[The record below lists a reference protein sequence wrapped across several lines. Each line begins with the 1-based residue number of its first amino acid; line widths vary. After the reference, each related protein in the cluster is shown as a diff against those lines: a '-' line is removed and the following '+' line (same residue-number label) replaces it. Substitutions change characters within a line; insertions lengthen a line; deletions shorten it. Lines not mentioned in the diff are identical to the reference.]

1 MGMISLVC
9 NHKTLSGIF
18 FCFSLVAGLVGLY
31 HFKGKIRKPF
41 PNSYY
46 FQQDIQRRDDVHQ
59 YLSTR
64 QSKKQQAENPSI
76 IIGIITS
83 FRNYGDINFN
93 YPLQVVGTFL
103 KMLSEKNDDKFGI
116 FLCNASSPN
125 GLEKT
130 FVESQ
135 FKEKFLHRFINY
147 DGNLRIQKELKDYVT
162 CLTTIKKRFPSVKY
176 IILNE
181 DDGIPLPGFYES
193 IELIIQQIE
202 FNSKH
207 IPFKT
212 ISHVKL
218 HHGTE
223 FRKLPYLIFIFVIPL
238 SVLSFIKLVC
248 YELKLVVNNL
258 YLLLF
263 SILLFSLIYIAG
275 PQIVGKVHQKLTLSF
290 FPLVMPESCCL
301 VSVLYPVDNL
311 QDTLDYLVK
320 SSKRRPLTPKD
331 SLLDDLPTETGMTVY
346 MTEYNLVKHIGI
358 FSSLRNNHY
367 KLSKDIN
374 EFKRMIGKT
383 S

>member
-9 NHKTLSGIF
+9 NCKTLAGIF
-18 FCFSLVAGLVGLY
+18 FCFALIAGLVGLY
-31 HFKGKIRKPF
+31 HFKEKIRKPL
-41 PNSYY
+41 PNSHY

-64 QSKKQQAENPSI
+64 ESKKQPAENPSI

-103 KMLSEKNDDKFGI
+103 KMMSEKKDDKFGI
-116 FLCNASSPN
+116 FLCNASSHN

-130 FVESQ
+130 FVENQ
-135 FKEKFLHRFINY
+135 FEEKFLHRFINSN
-147 DGNLRIQKELKDYVT
+147 GNLRIQKELKDYVT
-162 CLTTIKKRFPSVKY
+162 CITTIKKRFPSVKY

-193 IELIIQQIE
+193 LELIIKQIE
-202 FNSKH
+202 FNIKH

-218 HHGTE
+218 HHGSE
-223 FRKLPYLIFIFVIPL
+223 FRKLPYLIFLFVIPL

-248 YELKLVVNNL
+248 YGLKIVVYNSF
-258 YLLLF
+258 LLLLG
-263 SILLFSLIYIAG
+263 ILLFSMIYIAG

-290 FPLVMPESCCL
+290 FPLVMPESCCS

-320 SSKRRPLTPKD
+320 SSKSRPSTAKD
-331 SLLDDLPTETGMTVY
+331 SLLDDLPTKTGMTVY
-346 MTEYNLVKHIGI
+346 MTEFNLVRHIGI
-358 FSSLRNNHY
+358 FSSLRNDYY

-374 EFKRMIGKT
+374 EFKRMRIKT